1 MWGIEPQN
9 INEAREREL
18 SSKFF
23 RPALDQGAQMVRH
36 YNTTQSAQD
45 IVRKIMGNQAVALQ
59 IQRELVDERKDIIDT
74 TAGGSI
80 KTELQEQ
87 ITQHQAE
94 LRGIREEMMQVLR
107 ENNEEMRRELEEERR
122 ILEEWM
128 KKITKDL
135 EMMAADYAEE
145 KERMEARMAEMEQ
158 KKERD
163 EVEFRRQLADLTHR
177 LQGETNM
184 SMADRAEQQV
194 KNPRPQEPTLITSY
208 V

>member
-45 IVRKIMGNQAVALQ
+45 VIRRIMGNQAVTLQ
-59 IQRELVDERKDIIDT
+59 IQRELVDERKDITDT
-74 TAGGSI
+74 AAGGGI

-87 ITQHQAE
+87 IKQHQAE
-94 LRGIREEMMQVLR
+94 LQGIREEMMQALK
-107 ENNEEMRRELEEERR
+107 EKDEEMRRGLEEERR

-135 EMMAADYAEE
+135 ERMAADYAAE
-145 KERMEARMAEMEQ
+145 KERMEARMVEMEQ
-158 KKERD
+158 KHERD

-177 LQGETNM
+177 LQGET
-184 SMADRAEQQV
+184 
-194 KNPRPQEPTLITSY
+194 ISY